1 MICFPLDNTEYDASA
16 LGAWFGAKSRG
27 IASADHYITTTNG
40 DMSVT
45 VSPGLAW
52 LKAGNYWG
60 VVALE
65 TDARRL
71 TIDVADGSLPRID
84 AVCVRLDKNQNR
96 AEILVKKGR
105 VATQPSITPPVRNLD
120 YDEIYIATI
129 LVRAGTTSILES
141 DITDQRLNGGYCGIA
156 RDGLAGLPESHA
168 GTHASAGSDPL
179 TPAMIGA
186 APAPYYLS
194 VTIQPSAW
202 RNSSPP
208 YTASMTQLTNVQT
221 GDYMIAGIAST
232 GGDVND
238 LAADCNAWNC
248 VSAIMPRPAA
258 LYLLCYERKPDR
270 PLSLILVGWHTASTA
285 GYCYLTGHASSLGG
299 ASTDGREIE
308 LRKGTTAIEWRY
320 VGDATWQTLVP
331 LADIT
336 GPQGPQGARGATGA
350 AGPAGQGIPAGG
362 TTGQMLVKRSG
373 ADYDTNWA
381 TPTGGGGGTPDA
393 HASTHAA
400 GGSDPIT
407 PALIGAATS
416 THNHNRVYAPI
427 RHAASANTYGVGN
440 GTVYGHT
447 KLSTA
452 TNSTSGISG
461 GTAATPSAVKAAYD
475 LAASKA
481 DADHNHDD
489 IYALIGHTH
498 SGGGAS
504 VEYKTVTVP
513 ASGWTDGVPSTQ
525 QITVTGITSTDYIT
539 AKYTSSAISI
549 TERAADHAAYCCVTD
564 GTPTPGGVLLTCW
577 HERPTRDI
585 RMLLR
590 VEHGGASGYMVMT
603 GQAQPSGGTKTAN
616 GSVIT
621 AEQAVTVTE
630 LGFRPAMVTFV
641 GSSGKTT
648 VTSGYGADTG
658 STTIARYA
666 DATGPA
672 NVGTFSPSDDGFVI
686 TVQGTGAKTLN
697 VSWYAVGD

>member
-1 MICFPLDNTEYDASA
+1 
-16 LGAWFGAKSRG
+16 
-27 IASADHYITTTNG
+27 
-40 DMSVT
+40 
-45 VSPGLAW
+45 
-52 LKAGNYWG
+52 
-60 VVALE
+60 
-65 TDARRL
+65 
-71 TIDVADGSLPRID
+71 
-84 AVCVRLDKNQNR
+84 
-96 AEILVKKGR
+96 
-105 VATQPSITPPVRNLD
+105 
-120 YDEIYIATI
+120 
-129 LVRAGTTSILES
+129 
-141 DITDQRLNGGYCGIA
+141 
-156 RDGLAGLPESHA
+156 
-168 GTHASAGSDPL
+168 
-179 TPAMIGA
+179 
-186 APAPYYLS
+186 
-194 VTIQPSAW
+194 
-202 RNSSPP
+202 
-208 YTASMTQLTNVQT
+208 
-221 GDYMIAGIAST
+221 
-232 GGDVND
+232 
-238 LAADCNAWNC
+238 
-248 VSAIMPRPAA
+248 
-258 LYLLCYERKPDR
+258 
-270 PLSLILVGWHTASTA
+270 
-285 GYCYLTGHASSLGG
+285 
-299 ASTDGREIE
+299 
-308 LRKGTTAIEWRY
+308 
-320 VGDATWQTLVP
+320 
-331 LADIT
+331 
-336 GPQGPQGARGATGA
+336 
-350 AGPAGQGIPAGG
+350 
-362 TTGQMLVKRSG
+362 MLVKRSG

-416 THNHNRVYAPI
+416 THNHDRVYAPI
-427 RHAASANTYGVGN
+427 SHAASANTYGVGN

-686 TVQGTGAKTLN
+686 TVQGTGAKKIN
-697 VSWYAVGD
+697 VYWYAVGD